1 MAYDPTQDNRL
12 DMRNR
17 ALLAG
22 LEGPMMAYQG
32 GNVASREEALA
43 VANAPEALAIEAAMS
58 ELMEV
63 MDNED
68 VTPSEGLRITSESLA
83 SHPDGN
89 TINLQIIRPDTDEVL
104 PCVYYIH
111 GGGMAIL
118 SAFDPNYR
126 AWGKTIAAQNLCVV
140 MVDFRNSLRPSSVPE
155 VTPYPGGLNDC
166 VSGYKWVT
174 QHHSVLGI
182 HGDQIMIAGESGGGN
197 LAIATTMR
205 LIAEGVSIAP
215 AGLYALCPYILGSWP
230 SDASP
235 SSKENEGILI
245 SVANNHMTMAYGVE
259 ALEGQDPN
267 AWPGFAT
274 EADVAGFPPT
284 MVSVNECDPLRDE
297 GIEFY
302 RLLQRA
308 GVMAQC
314 RQAMGT
320 VHANEIFCAFMP
332 DIARVTARDMA
343 GWLDECLLARKGQLP
358 QG

>member
-205 LIAEGVSIAP
+205 LIAEGVSMAP

-259 ALEGQDPN
+259 ALEGQDPK

-343 GWLDECLLARKGQLP
+343 GWLDECLLARKGQSP